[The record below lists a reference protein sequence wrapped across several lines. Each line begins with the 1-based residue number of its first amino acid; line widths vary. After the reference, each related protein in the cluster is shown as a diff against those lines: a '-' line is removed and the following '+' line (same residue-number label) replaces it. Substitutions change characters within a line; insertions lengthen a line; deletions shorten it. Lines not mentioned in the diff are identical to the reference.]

1 MNETKNIRFVNLQL
15 FAEGNGGTTGGAT
28 GVSGSAPG
36 SQSTGVDSNSNG
48 TQYGTDG
55 NGTVQNPAVQNE
67 QDISA
72 RFEELIKGEFKDVYN
87 QRVQNTVRERLK
99 NSKETVD
106 KYNAL
111 IPTLEMLGKKYGVD
125 ATDIDAL
132 SKAIEDDDSYYE
144 EEAMEKNMTVEQ
156 LKNFKKVEK
165 ERNLLKKQMD
175 EKKREEDAN
184 RVYTQ
189 WMREADSTKQVYPS
203 FDFRAEMQNPK
214 FQELLRSHI
223 DVKTAYEVIHKD
235 EIIPAAMQF
244 AVQTAEKNFA
254 NKVMANGSRPLE
266 NGNSSQGASSVTT
279 DTTKMSKE
287 ERARIN
293 ARVANGER
301 ITFG

>member
-1 MNETKNIRFVNLQL
+1 MKETKNIRFVNLQL
-15 FAEGNGGTTGGAT
+15 FAEGGGTTGGAT

-36 SQSTGVDSNSNG
+36 SQSTGVDFNSES

-55 NGTVQNPAVQNE
+55 NETVQNPAVQE
-67 QDISA
+67 GTDIAA
-72 RFEELIKGEFKDVYN
+72 RFEEMIKGEFKDVYN

-111 IPTLEMLGKKYGVD
+111 APTLEMLGKKYGVD
-125 ATDIDAL
+125 ATDIAAL
-132 SKAIEDDDSYYE
+132 NKAIEDDDSYYE

-214 FQELLRSHI
+214 FQELLRNHI
-223 DVKTAYEVIHKD
+223 DVRTAYEVIHKD

-279 DTTKMSKE
+279 DPTQMSKE
-287 ERARIN
+287 ERAKVN

-301 ITFG
+301 ISLG

>member
-1 MNETKNIRFVNLQL
+1 MKETKNIRFVNLQL
-15 FAEGNGGTTGGAT
+15 FAEGGGATGGTT

-36 SQSTGVDSNSNG
+36 SQSTGVDSDSNS

-72 RFEELIKGEFKDVYN
+72 RFEEMIKGEFKDIYN
-87 QRVQNTVRERLK
+87 QRVQDTVQKRLK
-99 NSKETVD
+99 NSKETVE
-106 KYNAL
+106 KYEAL
-111 IPTLEMLGKKYGVD
+111 VPTLEMLGKKYGVD
-125 ATDIDAL
+125 ATDINAL

-144 EEAMEKNMTVEQ
+144 EEAMAKNMTVEQ
-156 LKNFKKVEK
+156 LKEFKKVER
-165 ERNLLKKQMD
+165 ERNLLLKQRD
-175 EKKREEDAN
+175 EARREQEAN
-184 RVYTQ
+184 RVYSQ
-189 WMREADSTKQVYPS
+189 WMQDAEATKQIYPS
-203 FDFRAEMQNPK
+203 FDFRTEMQNPK

-279 DTTKMSKE
+279 DPAKMSKE
-287 ERARIN
+287 ERAKVN

-301 ITFG
+301 ITLG

>member
-1 MNETKNIRFVNLQL
+1 MKETKNIRFVNLQL
-15 FAEGNGGTTGGAT
+15 FAEGGGATGGTT

-36 SQSTGVDSNSNG
+36 SQSTGVDSDSNG
-48 TQYGTDG
+48 MQYGTDG

-67 QDISA
+67 QDIAA
-72 RFEELIKGEFKDVYN
+72 RFEEMIKGEFKDVYN

-106 KYNAL
+106 KYNSL
-111 IPTLEMLGKKYGVD
+111 VPTLEMLGKKYGVD
-125 ATDIDAL
+125 ASDIDAL

-144 EEAMEKNMTVEQ
+144 EEAMERNMTVEQ
-156 LKNFKKVEK
+156 LKEFKKVEK
-165 ERNLLKKQMD
+165 ERNLLKRQMD
-175 EKKREEDAN
+175 EEKRRQNAD
-184 RVYTQ
+184 RVYSQ
-189 WMREADSTKQVYPS
+189 WMQEADATKQIYPS
-203 FDFRAEMQNPK
+203 FDFKTEMQNPK

-266 NGNSSQGASSVTT
+266 NGNSSQGAFSATT
-279 DTTKMSKE
+279 DPAKMSKA
-287 ERARIN
+287 ERAKIN

>member
-1 MNETKNIRFVNLQL
+1 MNKTENIRFVNLQL
-15 FAEGNGGTTGGAT
+15 FAEGSGTTGGAT

-87 QRVQNTVRERLK
+87 QRVRNTVQERLK

-111 IPTLEMLGKKYGVD
+111 VPTLEMLGKKYGVD
-125 ATDIDAL
+125 ASDIDAL

-156 LKNFKKVEK
+156 LKEFKKVEK

-175 EKKREEDAN
+175 DRRREEEAN
-184 RVYTQ
+184 KVYSQ
-189 WMREADSTKQVYPS
+189 WMHDAEATKQVYPS
-203 FDFRAEMQNPK
+203 FDLRTEMQNPK
-214 FQELLRSHI
+214 FQELLRNHI
-223 DVKTAYEVIHKD
+223 DVRTAYEVIHKD

-279 DTTKMSKE
+279 DTAKMSKE

>member
-1 MNETKNIRFVNLQL
+1 MNKTKKLHFVNLQL
-15 FAEGNGGTTGGAT
+15 FAEGGGTAGGAT
-28 GVSGSAPG
+28 GVSGSVPG

-48 TQYGTDG
+48 MQYGTDG

-67 QDISA
+67 QDVAA
-72 RFEELIKGEFKDVYN
+72 RFEEMIKGEFKDVYN

-106 KYNAL
+106 KYNSL
-111 IPTLEMLGKKYGVD
+111 VPTLEMLGKKYGVD
-125 ATDIDAL
+125 ASDIDAL

-156 LKNFKKVEK
+156 LKEFKKVEK
-165 ERNLLKKQMD
+165 ERNLLKRQMD
-175 EKKREEDAN
+175 EEKRRQNAD
-184 RVYTQ
+184 RVYSQ
-189 WMREADSTKQVYPS
+189 WMQEADATKQIYPS
-203 FDFRAEMQNPK
+203 FDFKTEMQNPK

-244 AVQTAEKNFA
+244 AVQTAKKSFA
-254 NKVMANGSRPLE
+254 SEVMANGSRPIE
-266 NGNSSQGASSVTT
+266 NGNTSQGASSVSS
-279 DTTKMSKE
+279 DVSLLSKA
-287 ERARIN
+287 ERAKIN